1 MGKVVAPSAQYVGA
15 AGLRTALLSQK
26 KGIKSYRLLQIAATP
41 ASRGVS
47 KPKTVTFCEPAG
59 GRMPCATTACKKDRC
74 LLLSQCLTCA
84 CEIGLTRST
93 HSVQALCLRSTRPPT
108 VTSLRPFP
116 DYRSVNSTPD
126 HLDIKKAVGTPNECS
141 ELGEKSNTAG
151 LESGRARGTAD
162 GALIGLPCRLGAF
175 GRECSFTYTLTNAS
189 EGAVISLR
197 RPGSRS
203 VAGMCISR
211 RASRHRSYLYFL
223 LPRGI

>member
-1 MGKVVAPSAQYVGA
+1 M
-15 AGLRTALLSQK
+15 
-26 KGIKSYRLLQIAATP
+26 KSCRLLQIAAAP
-41 ASRGVS
+41 ASREVS

-59 GRMPCATTACKKDRC
+59 GRMPCATTACKKDRY

-162 GALIGLPCRLGAF
+162 GALIGLPWRLGAF
-175 GRECSFTYTLTNAS
+175 GRECSFTYTFTLTDAS
-189 EGAVISLR
+189 KGAVISLR
-197 RPGSRS
+197 RLGCRS
-203 VAGMCISR
+203 VANPYISR
-211 RASRHRSYLYFL
+211 RVPRYRPHLYFL
-223 LPRGI
+223 LPCGI